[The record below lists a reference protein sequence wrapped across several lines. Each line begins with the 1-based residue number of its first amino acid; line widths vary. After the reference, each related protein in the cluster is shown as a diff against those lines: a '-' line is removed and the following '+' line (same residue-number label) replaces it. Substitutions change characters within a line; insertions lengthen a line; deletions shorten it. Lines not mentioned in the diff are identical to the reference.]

1 VVELG
6 EVTRAQRDEEGRA
19 EAIDV
24 NAEDVG
30 SRAPPPWRAIPIRRM
45 RPWVARCG
53 DVVAAAAHGLAVRDV
68 AGRVRW
74 SGGVW
79 RVARGGVALC
89 RVRVVDHGC
98 GVGGGV
104 DPGSVRRVCVLCIGV
119 AGEQNAK
126 SFICETSKSLKVR
139 PVKNRGKTL
148 KVSGRSKTLPPPYG
162 SSVTSDVRSSVSVY
176 KMKETSRLDSR
187 VVA

>member
-89 RVRVVDHGC
+89 GWWIMV
-98 GVGGGV
+98 GVLGV
-104 DPGSVRRVCVLCIGV
+104 WGGSVRVCVYCVL
-119 AGEQNAK
+119 AWRE
-126 SFICETSKSLKVR
+126 S
-139 PVKNRGKTL
+139 KTL
-148 KVSGRSKTLPPPYG
+148 KVS
-162 SSVTSDVRSSVSVY
+162 SVKPANR
-176 KMKETSRLDSR
+176 
-187 VVA
+187 